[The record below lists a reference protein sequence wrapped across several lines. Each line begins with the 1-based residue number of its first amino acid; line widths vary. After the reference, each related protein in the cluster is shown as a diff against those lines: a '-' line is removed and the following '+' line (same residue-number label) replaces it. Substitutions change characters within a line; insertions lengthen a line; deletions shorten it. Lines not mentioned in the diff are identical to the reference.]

1 MNENDPKTPR
11 PISVGEGLAQGSTIG
26 VQAGCL
32 AVAIVIGALLL
43 GLWIDRQL
51 QTRPW
56 FTLGLLLVSAP
67 LSVYAIYRFA
77 LRAARRAQARESL
90 DQEDRSSR

>member
-1 MNENDPKTPR
+1 MNENHPKTP
-11 PISVGEGLAQGSTIG
+11 PLNSVGKGFAQGSAIG

-32 AVAIVIGALLL
+32 GVAIVIGALLL
-43 GLWIDRQL
+43 GLWLDGQL

-56 FTLGLLLVSAP
+56 FTLGLMLVSAP

-77 LRAARRAQARESL
+77 LRAARRVQTRESL
-90 DQEDRSSR
+90 DQEDKS